1 MLPDVPDHAAPPA
14 ASPDPREQRQH
25 ALAGARALHWQRT
38 RRITA
43 LLLGLWLA
51 TSFGTVFFARDLAHL
66 ALFGWP
72 LSFYMA
78 AQGASL
84 VYLAIIAG
92 YALRMRRLDR
102 DFDQERARLAG
113 EDA

>member
-1 MLPDVPDHAAPPA
+1 MLTDATPATNPDE
-14 ASPDPREQRQH
+14 RGR
-25 ALAGARALHWQRT
+25 ALARARALHWRRT

-66 ALFGWP
+66 TLFGWP

-102 DFDQERARLAG
+102 EYERLAA
-113 EDA
+113 EEA